1 MSVYDNAK
9 SVLERIAEA
18 SVKSG
23 RNPDDV
29 LLTAAS
35 KMNSADRVR
44 EAFGAGVHAFGENRV
59 QEMEEKLTAGAYD
72 GAELHFIGHLQRN
85 KVKNVT
91 GKVKLIQSVDSTELV
106 ELIGKRATSLG
117 ITQDIL
123 IEVNIGREESKSG
136 VLTEELEELL
146 EFASKTKGI
155 FVKGLMT
162 IPPANENSQKTRG
175 YFDQMSNLF
184 VDMSGKKYD
193 NVSMNFLSMG
203 MSRDFEEAIL
213 AGANIVRVGSAIFG
227 ERIYT

>member
-44 EAFGAGVHAFGENRV
+44 EAFSAGVHAFGENRV

-106 ELIGKRATSLG
+106 ELIGKRATTLG

-123 IEVNIGREESKSG
+123 LEVNIGREESKSG

>member
-44 EAFGAGVHAFGENRV
+44 EAFSAGVHAFGENRV